1 MNILVK
7 VKNEGKKVVGYGA
20 TSKSTTVTNY
30 FGISSE
36 LVEAIYDTSQTK
48 HYTFSPGAKIPV
60 LPYQEFRERD
70 PDFILL
76 FAWNHAKEIMEKE
89 KDYVNGNKKWIMY
102 VPEAKILND

>member
-1 MNILVK
+1 MFLFFFYLFHFLV
-7 VKNEGKKVVGYGA
+7 
-20 TSKSTTVTNY
+20 
-30 FGISSE
+30 F
-36 LVEAIYDTSQTK
+36 
-48 HYTFSPGAKIPV
+48 
-60 LPYQEFRERD
+60 LPYQEFRESD